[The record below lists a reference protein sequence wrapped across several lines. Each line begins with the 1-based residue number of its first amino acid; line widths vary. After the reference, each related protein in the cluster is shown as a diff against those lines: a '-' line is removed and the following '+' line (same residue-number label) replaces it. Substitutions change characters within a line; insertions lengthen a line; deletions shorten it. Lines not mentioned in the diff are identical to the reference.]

1 MMSLETIHRMND
13 EQGDKASLKEKVPYV
28 LFNEDDVHNMPGG
41 KDWKEGGRRGFPF
54 PNLGTY
60 VPEGWEIT
68 EESFFVD
75 SSGIGADDE
84 SALTIKQFNAEL
96 LELVRQSKTGYRLPT
111 IGLAISE
118 KGQFQLYVSVYKKV
132 I

>member
-75 SSGIGADDE
+75 SSGMGADDE
-84 SALTIKQFNAEL
+84 PALTIEQFNAEL
-96 LELVRQSKTGYRLPT
+96 LELVNRDGLT

-118 KGQFQLYVSVYKKV
+118 VGQFQLHVSVYRK
-132 I
+132 II